1 MSSSQDSSDW
11 TRVVRKG
18 RKNRRNNTESHS
30 SRHAKPQTEGLRSPE
45 DLEKDYRQ
53 HRKRWEEE
61 AYSCPRLRE
70 LVTAK
75 ASHLTEIDKAVHL
88 GVGTFDPNDGLNL
101 DGKRSTFA
109 QLAAFEIMVEE
120 LEKITSGK
128 VEKFFQDPAFN
139 ASDKKFLENI
149 GHTVLDDPKGTQM
162 VDEKTLL
169 FGVHLYRPV
178 YNDALKGELPALFVG
193 TGWEDWG
200 DIFADEHIENVERMH
215 KAYERCD
222 FPQERL
228 DCSSLPFQFSSSS
241 TPTQTFFLTKA
252 IILKINI
259 SNLTTTNI
267 VAHLHFEDLEL
278 SINYI
283 KSATNILQF

>member
-120 LEKITSGK
+120 LGTSTLIKLYMNGT
-128 VEKFFQDPAFN
+128 DL
-139 ASDKKFLENI
+139 SRENYEW
-149 GHTVLDDPKGTQM
+149 KG
-162 VDEKTLL
+162 
-169 FGVHLYRPV
+169 
-178 YNDALKGELPALFVG
+178 
-193 TGWEDWG
+193 
-200 DIFADEHIENVERMH
+200 
-215 KAYERCD
+215 
-222 FPQERL
+222 
-228 DCSSLPFQFSSSS
+228 
-241 TPTQTFFLTKA
+241 
-252 IILKINI
+252 
-259 SNLTTTNI
+259 
-267 VAHLHFEDLEL
+267 
-278 SINYI
+278 
-283 KSATNILQF
+283 

>member
-18 RKNRRNNTESHS
+18 RKNRRTNTVSHS
-30 SRHAKPQTEGLRSPE
+30 SRHVKPQTEGLRTPG
-45 DLEKDYRQ
+45 DLEKDYKQ
-53 HRKRWEEE
+53 HRKRWEDE

-70 LVTAK
+70 LVKAK

-120 LEKITSGK
+120 LEKITGGK
-128 VEKFFQDPAFN
+128 IETFFQDPAFSD
-139 ASDKKFLENI
+139 SDKKFLENI
-149 GHTVLDDPKGTQM
+149 GHTVLEDPKGTQM
-162 VDEKTLL
+162 VDAKTLF

-178 YNDALKGELPALFVG
+178 YNDALEGELPAL
-193 TGWEDWG
+193 
-200 DIFADEHIENVERMH
+200 IFADEHIENVERMH
-215 KAYERCD
+215 KSYERCA

-228 DCSSLPFQFSSSS
+228 DCAFSTTSIYWKPKPEEGDVKGKGKGIVIEEVEIEDGEDELVKKLEA
-241 TPTQTFFLTKA
+241 TT
-252 IILKINI
+252 IN
-259 SNLTTTNI
+259 
-267 VAHLHFEDLEL
+267 
-278 SINYI
+278 
-283 KSATNILQF
+283 

>member
-18 RKNRRNNTESHS
+18 RKSRRNNTESHS

-128 VEKFFQDPAFN
+128 IETFFQDPAFN

-162 VDEKTLL
+162 VDEKTLF

-228 DCSSLPFQFSSSS
+228 DCAFSTTSIYWKPKSEEEGEAKGKGIVIEEVEIENGEEKKES
-241 TPTQTFFLTKA
+241 DEEE
-252 IILKINI
+252 ILLKKLEATTIN
-259 SNLTTTNI
+259 
-267 VAHLHFEDLEL
+267 
-278 SINYI
+278 
-283 KSATNILQF
+283 